1 MRLLIVGTLKG
12 QLTTATKIAMDNG
25 ATVTHAEDHEQAMRV
40 LRGGKGA
47 DLLLVDVAL
56 DIRDLVMR
64 LEAEHIHVP
73 IVACGISNDAR
84 AAVAAIHAGAK
95 EYIPLPPD
103 PELIAAVLA
112 AVANDSREMVYRD
125 EAMAKV
131 IKLAQQIAGSDASV
145 MITGKSGT
153 GKEVLARYVHSR
165 SNRAK
170 RPFISINCAAIPEHL
185 LESELF
191 GHEKG
196 AFTGAVARRIGKFEE
211 ATGGTLLLDEISE
224 MDVRLQS
231 KLLRAIQERVIDRVG
246 GTRPVPVDIRIIAT
260 SNRNLADAV
269 REGTFREDLLFRLNV
284 VNLKIPPLR
293 ERPADIL
300 ELAQHFA
307 KKYADANGVPLRP
320 ISADARRVLTTNRWQ
335 GNVRELENTI
345 HRAVLMAQGDEIGA
359 DAILSP
365 DGDRLDLAKTV
376 PAVAHATFAA
386 EQVTRALVGRTVADV
401 ERDLILETLK
411 HCLGNRTHA
420 ANILGISIRTL
431 AQQAERICRRRPAD
445 PASGIERV
453 SAHGDGGVI
462 GPGGS
467 RIQSS
472 SRRRPGPITT
482 GRGCLHEPSTA
493 LPCRWISRYGSRI
506 GARYCLLVRDD
517 KSSNSGFDFQTAS
530 RSLRPVGSSQQ
541 RKSHLR
547 VPATRSA
554 LPASSRGPT
563 NR

>member
-12 QLTTATKIAMDNG
+12 QLTTATKIAMENG
-25 ATVTHAEDHEQAMRV
+25 ASVTHAEDHEQAMRV

-73 IVACGISNDAR
+73 IVACGISSDAR

-112 AVANDSREMVYRD
+112 AVANDSRDMVYRD

-145 MITGKSGT
+145 MITGESGT
-153 GKEVLARYVHSR
+153 GKEVLARYVHTR
-165 SNRAK
+165 STRAK

-269 REGTFREDLLFRLNV
+269 REGIVPRRPLVPAQRRQPEDTAAARATGGY
-284 VNLKIPPLR
+284 PRTGAALR
-293 ERPADIL
+293 QEIRRRQRRAGAADLRRRQAGADIQP
-300 ELAQHFA
+300 LAGQRPRTGKHHPSLG
-307 KKYADANGVPLRP
+307 ADG
-320 ISADARRVLTTNRWQ
+320 ARRRN
-335 GNVRELENTI
+335 
-345 HRAVLMAQGDEIGA
+345 
-359 DAILSP
+359 
-365 DGDRLDLAKTV
+365 
-376 PAVAHATFAA
+376 
-386 EQVTRALVGRTVADV
+386 
-401 ERDLILETLK
+401 
-411 HCLGNRTHA
+411 
-420 ANILGISIRTL
+420 
-431 AQQAERICRRRPAD
+431 RRRRHPDA
-445 PASGIERV
+445 
-453 SAHGDGGVI
+453 
-462 GPGGS
+462 
-467 RIQSS
+467 
-472 SRRRPGPITT
+472 
-482 GRGCLHEPSTA
+482 GR
-493 LPCRWISRYGSRI
+493 
-506 GARYCLLVRDD
+506 
-517 KSSNSGFDFQTAS
+517 
-530 RSLRPVGSSQQ
+530 
-541 RKSHLR
+541 
-547 VPATRSA
+547 
-554 LPASSRGPT
+554 
-563 NR
+563 